1 MRALILAAGLGTR
14 LGDAA
19 GGVPKPL
26 VEVRGITPLEHAAGW
41 LADFRTTAVW
51 VNVHIGVDLVRRR
64 LGASVAGVP
73 VRYVYEPELLGTAG
87 AWKNLERQWT
97 GTSLVIYGDN
107 IMRFDLDAL
116 VSAHRAAGAIATIA
130 VFDPDRHGNT
140 GPAGGRVE
148 MSHERVTRF
157 VEGGEDGLI
166 NAGAYC
172 IEPALRERLPG
183 GFLDFGRD
191 VLPDLARRGELA
203 GHLIE
208 DGAFC
213 YGVDTPERLG
223 TARRLRSV
231 RVVAR

>member
-1 MRALILAAGLGTR
+1 VRALILAAGRGLR

-26 VEVRGITPLEHAAGW
+26 VEVGGITPLEHAAGW
-41 LADFRTTAVW
+41 VAGVRPTGIW
-51 VNVHIGVDLVRRR
+51 VNVHIGAELVMQR
-64 LGASVAGVP
+64 LGAFVAGVP
-73 VRYVYEPELLGTAG
+73 VRYVYEPDLLGTAG
-87 AWKNLERQWT
+87 AWTNLVQHWT

-116 VSAHRAAGAIATIA
+116 VGAHRAAGAIATIA
-130 VFDPDRHGNT
+130 VFDAERHGNT
-140 GPAGGRVE
+140 GTAGGRVE
-148 MSHERVTRF
+148 MSQQRVTRF
-157 VEGGEDGLI
+157 VEGGADGLI

-172 IEPALRERLPG
+172 VEAALRERLPS

-223 TARRLRSV
+223 RARRLSSARL
-231 RVVAR
+231 VAG